1 MIWALLAAYF
11 LSGGISG
18 AAGTNIL
25 TTAGVKQVSERAKVV
40 IEDPDRSEAAQST
53 LKDLRDEAKNF
64 QKVFKNSGKQLTK
77 SYKNHAAEREQILN
91 ILADLNSTWEVS
103 QQSALDLRFEL
114 RGSMTEA
121 EWSELFGSN
130 Q

>member
-1 MIWALLAAYF
+1 M
-11 LSGGISG
+11 
-18 AAGTNIL
+18 
-25 TTAGVKQVSERAKVV
+25 V

-53 LKDLRDEAKNF
+53 LKDLRNEAKNF

-114 RGSMTEA
+114 RDSMTEA
-121 EWSELFGSN
+121 EWSELLGGN
-130 Q
+130 E